1 MIGLGVFAKPPLA
14 GLVKTRLVPALGAE
28 KAARVYR
35 HCLEHALEVARHS
48 GLDYRLFL
56 SQQSDDALFEGEP
69 TSLQKGGDLGRR
81 MACAMRDLLGS
92 CPGGAII
99 IGSDCLDMSIGHLQ
113 AAARA
118 LASHELVLL
127 PAFDGGYALIGCSR
141 DDAEL
146 FARVDWGSDRVLR
159 QTLAN
164 AERLGYRVSLLE
176 TVRDIDTLD
185 DLEHYPE
192 LLALVTS
199 S

>member
-14 GLVKTRLVPALGAE
+14 GLVKTRLIPAIGAD

-35 HCLEHALEVARHS
+35 HCLQHALELARHS
-48 GLDYRLFL
+48 GLDYQLFL
-56 SQQSDDALFEGEP
+56 SQPSDDAMFDAESLR
-69 TSLQKGGDLGRR
+69 LQKNGDLGRR
-81 MACAMRDLLGS
+81 MACAMHDLLGS
-92 CPGGAII
+92 NPGGAII
-99 IGSDCLDMSIGHLQ
+99 IGSDCLDMSLVHLR

-127 PAFDGGYALIGCSR
+127 PALDGGFALIGCSR
-141 DDAEL
+141 DEPAL
-146 FARVDWGSDRVLR
+146 FARVDWGSGRVLR

-164 AERLGYRVSLLE
+164 ADRLGYRVSLLE
-176 TVRDIDTLD
+176 TVRDIDTLE

-192 LLALVTS
+192 LLALVAS